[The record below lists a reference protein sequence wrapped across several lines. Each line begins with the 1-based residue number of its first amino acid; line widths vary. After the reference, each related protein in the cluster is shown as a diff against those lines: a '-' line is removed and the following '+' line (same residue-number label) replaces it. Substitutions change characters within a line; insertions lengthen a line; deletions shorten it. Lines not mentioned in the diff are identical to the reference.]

1 MHLQNFYKA
10 MIQIKLL
17 LSRAYMHTIW
27 NFMTCQYN
35 FGRITLPVFPWNNGL
50 FYLITHAVPNVKLR
64 NGFKLR
70 SFQTKVFKIISM

>member
-1 MHLQNFYKA
+1 

-35 FGRITLPVFPWNNGL
+35 FGRITLPVFPYNNGFKL
-50 FYLITHAVPNVKLR
+50 FYLITQAVPNVKLR
-64 NGFKLR
+64 IGFKLLKCLR
-70 SFQTKVFKIISM
+70 

>member
-17 LSRAYMHTIW
+17 LSRAHMHTIW

-35 FGRITLPVFPWNNGL
+35 FGRITLPVFPWNL

-64 NGFKLR
+64 NGFKL
-70 SFQTKVFKIISM
+70 FQTKVFKIITM